1 MFKFLVILS
10 IKVLFGKIEMIVEN
24 TIKTIKKMN
33 GVIGV
38 HELQNEDI
46 KFLNDS
52 EFSRK
57 GDLIPVINTGLEE
70 CLKRD
75 HILLLIKNSHFRCAP
90 DPTVLLITDKG
101 RILGQEIL
109 SDEENEKYQHREDVY
124 FLSKDFILFKID
136 KNTTRLGNEKQ
147 LFLLPPIAFPELNNI
162 EGIDSIVSC
171 SPSTEGDYY
180 LKNKYG
186 YPDDP
191 GLASILVGFSEIK

>member
-1 MFKFLVILS
+1 
-10 IKVLFGKIEMIVEN
+10 MIVEN
-24 TIKTIKKMN
+24 AIKTIKKMN

-57 GDLIPVINTGLEE
+57 GDLIPVINAGLEE

-75 HILLLIKNSHFRCAP
+75 HILLLIKNSQFRCAP
-90 DPTVLLITDKG
+90 DPTVLLITNKG
-101 RILGQEIL
+101 RILGHELL
-109 SDEENEKYQHREDVY
+109 SDEEKERYQRREDVY
-124 FLSKDFILFKID
+124 FLSKEFVLFKMD
-136 KNTTRLGNEKQ
+136 KNTVRHGNEKQ

-162 EGIDSIVSC
+162 ECIDSIVSC
-171 SPSTEGDYY
+171 SPSTEGDHY

-186 YPDDP
+186 YPDDS
-191 GLASILVGFSEIK
+191 GLASIMVGFSEIK